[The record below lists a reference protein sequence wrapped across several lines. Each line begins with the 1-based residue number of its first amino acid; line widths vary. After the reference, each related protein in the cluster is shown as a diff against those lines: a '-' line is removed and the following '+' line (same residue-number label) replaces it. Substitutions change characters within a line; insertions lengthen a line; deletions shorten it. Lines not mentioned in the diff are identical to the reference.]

1 MTPQP
6 GREALN
12 QEPRADEPAANVPRP
27 PVDDP
32 RVYLAAERTYL
43 AWVRTALGLMGFGF
57 LIARFGLLIRS
68 LEAVDP
74 TLEHRAH
81 LSPYLG
87 FGIVCV
93 GVVVC
98 LIAAARHRVYVL
110 ALQAGV
116 SNPPRGLPA
125 TMLLAAVLTISG
137 LVMAILILLY

>member
-1 MTPQP
+1 MNP
-6 GREALN
+6 
-12 QEPRADEPAANVPRP
+12 EPRADEPVTDAPKP
-27 PVDDP
+27 PVGDP

-68 LEAVDP
+68 LEAADP
-74 TLEHRAH
+74 SLAHRPH

-93 GVVVC
+93 GIVIC
-98 LIAAARHRVYVL
+98 LIAAARHRGYVL

-125 TMLLAAVLTISG
+125 TMLLAAILATSG
-137 LVMAILILLY
+137 LVMAVLILLY

>member
-1 MTPQP
+1 M
-6 GREALN
+6 E
-12 QEPRADEPAANVPRP
+12 
-27 PVDDP
+27 DP

-68 LEAVDP
+68 LEAADP
-74 TLEHRAH
+74 AAAHRSH
-81 LSPYLG
+81 ISPYLG

-93 GVVVC
+93 GVVIC

-125 TMLLAAVLTISG
+125 TMLLAAILATSG

>member
-1 MTPQP
+1 
-6 GREALN
+6 LN
-12 QEPRADEPAANVPRP
+12 PEPRAVDQTSIAAPR

-57 LIARFGLLIRS
+57 LIARFGLLIRG
-68 LEAVDP
+68 LETVDP
-74 TLEHRAH
+74 ARAH
-81 LSPYLG
+81 RSHVSPYLG

-98 LIAAARHRVYVL
+98 LIAAARHRVYVM

-125 TMLLAAVLTISG
+125 TMLLAAILATSG